1 MNPNFSSVGH
11 LILDGLANHFGVS
24 FASDSSVKGFRATK
38 HNALSQHD
46 VTITL
51 YKPSA
56 YCGQYPIASSS
67 AHAHAEALMNI
78 SGPPVATALKTLSI
92 PPSHM
97 IVVHDSLDH
106 KPLKVSAKFGGSASG
121 HNGVRSIIAS
131 LGGTKDF
138 HRLRIGIGRDSSDP
152 ASYVLG
158 RLSSE
163 ERDFWLHGDGVR
175 AVLSAAVKIIATS
188 P

>member
-1 MNPNFSSVGH
+1 
-11 LILDGLANHFGVS
+11 
-24 FASDSSVKGFRATK
+24 
-38 HNALSQHD
+38 
-46 VTITL
+46 
-51 YKPSA
+51 
-56 YCGQYPIASSS
+56 
-67 AHAHAEALMNI
+67 MNI

-106 KPLKVSAKFGGSASG
+106 KPMKVSAKWGGSASG

-138 HRLRIGIGRDSSDP
+138 HRLRIGIGRDQSDP
-152 ASYVLG
+152 ADYVL
-158 RLSSE
+158 RHLSPE
-163 ERDFWLHGDGVR
+163 ERDFWLNGDGVH
-175 AVLSAAVKIIATS
+175 AVWSALVKSMATS